1 MIETIRLAGTDIVM
15 NRVTGDLLPEEV
27 EQAVARTLTEAQEA
41 PIIWDL
47 RDAQFKHFTYDHA
60 KQVDSVLTDQYARMQ
75 GQRRAFLVRDELQRQ
90 LVVMIVGRLQAPFP
104 WSVFDALDDATAWVK
119 PSG

>member
-1 MIETIRLAGTDIVM
+1 MIETSRLAGTNIVI

-41 PIIWDL
+41 PIIWDV
-47 RDAQFKHFTYDHA
+47 REARFEHYTYDDA
-60 KQVDSVLTDQYARMQ
+60 KQVDSVLTDQYERMQ

-90 LVVMIVGRLQAPFP
+90 LVVMIVGRIQAPFP
-104 WSVFDALDDATAWVK
+104 WAVFDALDDATAWLA
-119 PSG
+119 P